1 MPCKFD
7 PGCNPVLNTCDIFTT
22 LSARSSFPRRSM
34 RKKVGEM
41 GRAAAKSSVHEL
53 QTTRKSIQLKAF
65 LAGHGDTPMFHD
77 NFLLLDV
84 AGISPPKQK
93 TGVKSQE
100 LRNRII

>member
-1 MPCKFD
+1 MPCKFN
-7 PGCNPVLNTCDIFTT
+7 PNCNPVLNTCDIFTT

-65 LAGHGDTPMFHD
+65 LAGHGDPTSFHD
-77 NFLLLDV
+77 NLN
-84 AGISPPKQK
+84 G
-93 TGVKSQE
+93 
-100 LRNRII
+100 R